1 MTRGHL
7 GDLQGHLY
15 VSPGRAMGPGSQAEL
30 QSPPASLREIHPLAV
45 ALQIKVMYVLPR
57 PPYCVTASPEAS
69 PAFYL
74 RSIPLIWRHPIPSSI
89 QVMSRQKSSRLAPS
103 SLDGQGEMDLIV
115 KMKTLTSE
123 PIIWSLPCS
132 TGPRPW
138 KQTGLAGDT
147 EAWRQDWDLH
157 SSCTPLPQP
166 PLSLGSQ
173 GHSPPTSAPFL
184 VEPTARS

>member
-1 MTRGHL
+1 
-7 GDLQGHLY
+7 
-15 VSPGRAMGPGSQAEL
+15 MGPGSQAEL

-157 SSCTPLPQP
+157 SSCAPLPQP

-173 GHSPPTSAPFL
+173 VHSPPTSAPFL